1 MPGGGARSSPGE
13 EPKSWEAWH
22 TEFLAPLRDDR
33 GSQVFGYRVGSI
45 VCLLLPHCVMC
56 VLGCAVAATAATF
69 DTSLVPD
76 PAWVVGGSLATWVA
90 LLAWARAKRMYTGSG
105 LNTDWRWFKAVV
117 QVASVCAVVYVL
129 VATLILPQRGIR
141 FAGVLITLWA
151 NYQAAAFAAQAAT
164 LLFPKNPLIRSL
176 VDGAYRQAD
185 VLVGLVLAVVLVVL
199 TFIGQIGLIMLDK
212 VQATVQFNGV
222 YATSGP
228 LVVPPLGRELL
239 QEPAEDD

>member
-13 EPKSWEAWH
+13 EAKSWEAWH

-45 VCLLLPHCVMC
+45 VCLLLPRCVMC

-69 DTSLVPD
+69 DTALVPD
-76 PAWVVGGSLATWVA
+76 PACYWVVGGSLATWVA

-105 LNTDWRWFKAVV
+105 LKSLNTDWRWFKAVV
-117 QVASVCAVVYVL
+117 QVASVCAVAYVL

-141 FAGVLITLWA
+141 FAGVLITL
-151 NYQAAAFAAQAAT
+151 
-164 LLFPKNPLIRSL
+164 SL

-185 VLVGLVLAVVLVVL
+185 VLVGLALAAVLVVL
-199 TFIGQIGLIMLDK
+199 TSIGQIGLIMLNK
-212 VQATVQFNGV
+212 
-222 YATSGP
+222 
-228 LVVPPLGRELL
+228 
-239 QEPAEDD
+239 EPAEGG